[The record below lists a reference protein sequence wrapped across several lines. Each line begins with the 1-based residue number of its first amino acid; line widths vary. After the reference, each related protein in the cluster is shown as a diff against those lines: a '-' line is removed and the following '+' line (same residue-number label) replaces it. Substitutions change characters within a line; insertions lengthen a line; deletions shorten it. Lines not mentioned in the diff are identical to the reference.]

1 MYQEAI
7 EQAGREMNIF
17 EFAKFSLTCP
27 GTEFGILQPNPE
39 CERVD
44 AALAAMCQ
52 PEDDFP
58 VLPRPDRIDDF
69 NAITFI
75 EEDLLEK
82 LFELYD
88 GDRHLFDSDIYQV
101 GSQYSSGDY
110 SPCAVS
116 RSYHPGRIYGSGHYG
131 NPEQEARYQCF
142 IRDPDMVFSVLEE
155 YNNREND
162 FDNNQ
167 YSFDDLQEEPIVMR
181 IAPRPTEIEEG
192 EIVDDVYPHDLLD
205 PEPFIR
211 APVISYEAAMIMEE
225 QFYEAHWEEQFYKA
239 HWEEQFYEAHW
250 DKEYQESST
259 LWDIRDQE
267 RENYEEYLLEMAEQ
281 AEMEYDDW

>member
-17 EFAKFSLTCP
+17 EFAKWSLTCP

-39 CERVD
+39 CERLD

-52 PEDDFP
+52 PEDDEFEDFP
-58 VLPRPDRIDDF
+58 VLPRPDRIDDM

-82 LFELYD
+82 VFEFYEGDSRLYD
-88 GDRHLFDSDIYQV
+88 RDIYQV
-101 GSQYSSGDY
+101 GSDYSSGKY
-110 SPCAVS
+110 SPCFS
-116 RSYHPGRIYGSGHYG
+116 RSYHAGRIYGSGHYG
-131 NPEQEARYQCF
+131 DDEQEARYQSF
-142 IRDPDMVFSVLEE
+142 IKDPDMVFEVLEE
-155 YNNREND
+155 YNNRQNHYDIE
-162 FDNNQ
+162 Q
-167 YSFDDLQEEPIVMR
+167 YSFDDLQEKPIVMR

-211 APVISYEAAMIMEE
+211 APVISYEAAVIMEE
-225 QFYEAHWEEQFYKA
+225 EFYQN
-239 HWEEQFYEAHW
+239 HW
-250 DKEYQESST
+250 DEQYQEQREEYT
-259 LWDIRDQE
+259 LWDIEEAARDD
-267 RENYEEYLLEMAEQ
+267 YEEMIRRLAEE
-281 AEMEYDDW
+281 AESDEDGDDW

>member
-17 EFAKFSLTCP
+17 DFAQFSLTCP
-27 GTEFGILQPNPE
+27 RTEFGILQPNPE
-39 CERVD
+39 CERLD

-52 PEDDFP
+52 PEEEEFEDFP
-58 VLPRPDRIDDF
+58 VLPRPDRIDDM

-75 EEDLLEK
+75 DEQLLEN

-101 GSQYSSGDY
+101 DSEY
-110 SPCAVS
+110 SPCFS
-116 RSYHPGRIYGSGHYG
+116 RSYHAGRIYGSGEYG
-131 NPEQEARYQCF
+131 NPEQEARYQSF
-142 IRDPDMVFSVLEE
+142 IKDPDMVFEVLEE
-155 YNNREND
+155 YNNRQNHYDIE
-162 FDNNQ
+162 Q
-167 YSFDDLQEEPIVMR
+167 YSFDDLQEEPKVMR

-211 APVISYEAAMIMEE
+211 APVISYEAAVIMEE
-225 QFYEAHWEEQFYKA
+225 EFYEVR
-239 HWEEQFYEAHW
+239 W
-250 DKEYQESST
+250 DKQF
-259 LWDIRDQE
+259 QE
-267 RENYEEYLLEMAEQ
+267 RRYIWDMREAYLPGVGEEYEFER
-281 AEMEYDDW
+281 

>member
-7 EQAGREMNIF
+7 EQAGREINIF

-82 LFELYD
+82 VFELYD

-101 GSQYSSGDY
+101 GSQYSPGL
-110 SPCAVS
+110 S
-116 RSYHPGRIYGSGHYG
+116 RSYHAGRIYGPGHYG
-131 NPEQEARYQCF
+131 NAEQEARYQCF
-142 IRDPDMVFSVLEE
+142 IKDPDMVFEVLDE
-155 YNNREND
+155 YNRVNRE
-162 FDNNQ
+162 
-167 YSFDDLQEEPIVMR
+167 SKEREWDDP
-181 IAPRPTEIEEG
+181 
-192 EIVDDVYPHDLLD
+192 DVYPHDLLN

-211 APVISYEAAMIMEE
+211 AQVISYEAAVIMEE
-225 QFYEAHWEEQFYKA
+225 EFYEAR
-239 HWEEQFYEAHW
+239 W
-250 DKEYQESST
+250 DKQYQERRYI
-259 LWDIRDQE
+259 WDM
-267 RENYEEYLLEMAEQ
+267 REANEAYLAGVGEEYEFER
-281 AEMEYDDW
+281 

>member
-17 EFAKFSLTCP
+17 EFAKWSLTCP
-27 GTEFGILQPNPE
+27 STEFGLLQPNPE
-39 CERVD
+39 CERLD

-52 PEDDFP
+52 PEDDDDFEDFP
-58 VLPRPDRIDDF
+58 VLPRPDRIDDM

-75 EEDLLEK
+75 DEQLLEN

-101 GSQYSSGDY
+101 DIDYSSGDY
-110 SPCAVS
+110 SPCFS
-116 RSYHPGRIYGSGHYG
+116 RSYHAGRIYGSGHYG
-131 NPEQEARYQCF
+131 NAEQEARYQAF
-142 IRDPDMVFSVLEE
+142 IRDPDMVFEVLDE
-155 YNNREND
+155 YNNRQND

-225 QFYEAHWEEQFYKA
+225 QFYEAHW
-239 HWEEQFYEAHW
+239 

-281 AEMEYDDW
+281 ADMEYDDW

>member
-1 MYQEAI
+1 MYQEAT

-17 EFAKFSLTCP
+17 EFAKWSLTCP
-27 GTEFGILQPNPE
+27 RTEFGLLQPNPE

-44 AALAAMCQ
+44 AALAVMCQ

-82 LFELYD
+82 LFDLYD
-88 GDRHLFDSDIYQV
+88 GDRRLFDSDIYQV

-110 SPCAVS
+110 SPCAVT
-116 RSYHPGRIYGSGHYG
+116 RSYHHGRIYGHGHHYG
-131 NPEQEARYQCF
+131 NAEEEARYQAF
-142 IRDPDMVFSVLEE
+142 IRDPDMVFEVLEE
-155 YNNREND
+155 YNSRHME
-162 FDNNQ
+162 Q
-167 YSFDDLQEEPIVMR
+167 YTLDYPEEEPVITMTL
-181 IAPRPTEIEEG
+181 PNGPTEIEEG

-211 APVISYEAAMIMEE
+211 APVISYEAAVIMEE
-225 QFYEAHWEEQFYKA
+225 EFYEVR
-239 HWEEQFYEAHW
+239 W
-250 DKEYQESST
+250 DKQFQERRYI
-259 LWDIRDQE
+259 WDIREANELDGAG
-267 RENYEEYLLEMAEQ
+267 EEYEFER
-281 AEMEYDDW
+281 

>member
-1 MYQEAI
+1 MYQEAV
-7 EQAGREMNIF
+7 EQAARGINIF

-39 CERVD
+39 LERLD

-52 PEDDFP
+52 PEEDEFEDFP

-75 EEDLLEK
+75 DEKMLEE

-88 GDRHLFDSDIYQV
+88 GDRYRFDSDIYQV
-101 GSQYSSGDY
+101 GSDYSSGDY
-110 SPCAVS
+110 SPCRPS
-116 RSYHPGRIYGSGHYG
+116 RSYHAGRIYGSGHYG
-131 NPEQEARYQCF
+131 NAEQEARYQCF
-142 IRDPDMVFSVLEE
+142 IRDPDMVFEVLDE
-155 YNNREND
+155 YNNRQND

-167 YSFDDLQEEPIVMR
+167 YRFDDLQEEPIVMR

-211 APVISYEAAMIMEE
+211 APVISYEAAVIMEE
-225 QFYEAHWEEQFYKA
+225 EFYQHHWEEQ
-239 HWEEQFYEAHW
+239 
-250 DKEYQESST
+250 YQEPST
-259 LWDIRDQE
+259 LWDIQDQE

-281 AEMEYDDW
+281 ADMEYDDL

>member
-17 EFAKFSLTCP
+17 EFAKWSLTFP
-27 GTEFGILQPNPE
+27 RTEFGLLQPNPE

-44 AALAAMCQ
+44 AALAAICQ
-52 PEDDFP
+52 PEYEFEDFP
-58 VLPRPDRIDDF
+58 VLPRPDRIDDM
-69 NAITFI
+69 NAVTFI
-75 EEDLLEK
+75 EEGLLEQ

-142 IRDPDMVFSVLEE
+142 IRDPDMVFEVLDE
-155 YNNREND
+155 YNSRHMEST
-162 FDNNQ
+162 
-167 YSFDDLQEEPIVMR
+167 SFDHLQYDYEEPAITMTV
-181 IAPRPTEIEEG
+181 PNGPTEIEEG
-192 EIVDDVYPHDLLD
+192 EIVDDVYPHDLLN

-211 APVISYEAAMIMEE
+211 APVISYEAAVIMEE
-225 QFYEAHWEEQFYKA
+225 EFYEAR
-239 HWEEQFYEAHW
+239 W
-250 DKEYQESST
+250 DWQYQERRYI
-259 LWDIRDQE
+259 WDV
-267 RENYEEYLLEMAEQ
+267 REAKELNGAGEEYEFER
-281 AEMEYDDW
+281 

>member
-1 MYQEAI
+1 MYQEAL

-17 EFAKFSLTCP
+17 EFAKWSLTCP
-27 GTEFGILQPNPE
+27 STEFGLLQPNPE
-39 CERVD
+39 CERLD

-52 PEDDFP
+52 PEDDDDFEDFP
-58 VLPRPDRIDDF
+58 VLPRPDRIDDM

-75 EEDLLEK
+75 DEQLLEN

-101 GSQYSSGDY
+101 DIDYSSGDY
-110 SPCAVS
+110 SPCFS
-116 RSYHPGRIYGSGHYG
+116 RSYHAGRIYGSGHYG
-131 NPEQEARYQCF
+131 NAEQEARYQCF
-142 IRDPDMVFSVLEE
+142 IKDPDMVFEVLDE
-155 YNNREND
+155 YNKRQNHYDIE
-162 FDNNQ
+162 Q
-167 YSFDDLQEEPIVMR
+167 YSFDDLQEESKVMR

-225 QFYEAHWEEQFYKA
+225 EFYEAHWE
-239 HWEEQFYEAHW
+239 
-250 DKEYQESST
+250 KEYQEPST
-259 LWDIRDQE
+259 LWDIQDQE

-281 AEMEYDDW
+281 AEMDYDDDW

>member
-17 EFAKFSLTCP
+17 EFAKWSLTCP
-27 GTEFGILQPNPE
+27 STEFGLLQPNPE
-39 CERVD
+39 CERLD

-52 PEDDFP
+52 PEDDDDFEDFP
-58 VLPRPDRIDDF
+58 VLPRPDRIDDM

-75 EEDLLEK
+75 DEQLLEN

-101 GSQYSSGDY
+101 DIDYSSGDY
-110 SPCAVS
+110 SPCFS
-116 RSYHPGRIYGSGHYG
+116 RSYHAGRIYGSGHYG
-131 NPEQEARYQCF
+131 NAEQEARYQCF
-142 IRDPDMVFSVLEE
+142 IKDPDMVFEVLDE
-155 YNNREND
+155 YNKRQNHYDIE
-162 FDNNQ
+162 Q
-167 YSFDDLQEEPIVMR
+167 YSFDDLQEESKVMR

-192 EIVDDVYPHDLLD
+192 EIVDDVYPHDLLV

-225 QFYEAHWEEQFYKA
+225 EFYEAHWE
-239 HWEEQFYEAHW
+239 
-250 DKEYQESST
+250 KEYQEPST
-259 LWDIRDQE
+259 LWDIQDQE

-281 AEMEYDDW
+281 AEMDYDDDW

>member
-1 MYQEAI
+1 MYQESI

-17 EFAKFSLTCP
+17 EFAKWSLTFP
-27 GTEFGILQPNPE
+27 RTEFGLLQPNPE

-52 PEDDFP
+52 PEDDDFEDFP

-101 GSQYSSGDY
+101 GSQYSSG
-110 SPCAVS
+110 PS
-116 RSYHPGRIYGSGHYG
+116 RGYHAGRIYGHGHHYG
-131 NPEQEARYQCF
+131 NAEQEARYQVF
-142 IRDPDMVFSVLEE
+142 IKDPDMVFEVLEE
-155 YNNREND
+155 YNSRHME
-162 FDNNQ
+162 Q
-167 YSFDDLQEEPIVMR
+167 YTLDYPEEEPVITMTLPNGR
-181 IAPRPTEIEEG
+181 TEIEEG

-211 APVISYEAAMIMEE
+211 APVISYQAAVIMEE
-225 QFYEAHWEEQFYKA
+225 EFYEVR
-239 HWEEQFYEAHW
+239 W
-250 DKEYQESST
+250 DKQFQERRYI
-259 LWDIRDQE
+259 WDIREAQVE
-267 RENYEEYLLEMAEQ
+267 SGAGEEYEFER
-281 AEMEYDDW
+281 

>member
-1 MYQEAI
+1 MYQEAV
-7 EQAGREMNIF
+7 EQAARGINIF

-39 CERVD
+39 LERLD

-52 PEDDFP
+52 PEEDEFEDFP

-75 EEDLLEK
+75 DEKMLEE

-88 GDRHLFDSDIYQV
+88 GDRYRFDSDIYQV
-101 GSQYSSGDY
+101 GSDYSSGDY
-110 SPCAVS
+110 SPCRPS
-116 RSYHPGRIYGSGHYG
+116 RSYHAGRIYGSGHYG
-131 NPEQEARYQCF
+131 NAEQEARYQCF

-155 YNNREND
+155 YNNRQND

-167 YSFDDLQEEPIVMR
+167 YRFDDLQEEPIVMR

-192 EIVDDVYPHDLLD
+192 EIVEDVYPHDLLD

-211 APVISYEAAMIMEE
+211 APVISYEAAVIMEE
-225 QFYEAHWEEQFYKA
+225 EFYQRHWEEQ
-239 HWEEQFYEAHW
+239 
-250 DKEYQESST
+250 YQEPST
-259 LWDIRDQE
+259 LWDIQDQE
-267 RENYEEYLLEMAEQ
+267 RENYEEYLLEMTEQ
-281 AEMEYDDW
+281 ADMEYDDL

>member
-52 PEDDFP
+52 PEDDEFEDFP
-58 VLPRPDRIDDF
+58 VLPRPDRIDDM
-69 NAITFI
+69 NAVTFI
-75 EEDLLEK
+75 EEELLEK
-82 LFELYD
+82 LFEFYN
-88 GDRHLFDSDIYQV
+88 GESRLFDGDIYQV
-101 GSQYSSGDY
+101 GSDYSSGDY
-110 SPCAVS
+110 SPCGPS
-116 RSYHPGRIYGSGHYG
+116 RSYHAGRIYGSGHYG
-131 NPEQEARYQCF
+131 DPEEEARYQAF
-142 IRDPDMVFSVLEE
+142 IRDPDMVFDVLDE
-155 YNNREND
+155 YNSRQNHC
-162 FDNNQ
+162 DNNQ
-167 YSFDDLQEEPIVMR
+167 YSYDDLQEEPIVLR

-192 EIVDDVYPHDLLD
+192 EIVEDVYPHDLLH

-211 APVISYEAAMIMEE
+211 APVISYEAAVIMEE
-225 QFYEAHWEEQFYKA
+225 EFH
-239 HWEEQFYEAHW
+239 EAHW
-250 DKEYQESST
+250 DKEYQEPSN

-281 AEMEYDDW
+281 ADMEYDDL

>member
-1 MYQEAI
+1 MYQEAL

-17 EFAKFSLTCP
+17 EFAKWSLTFP
-27 GTEFGILQPNPE
+27 RTEFGLLQPNPE

-52 PEDDFP
+52 PEYEFEDFP
-58 VLPRPDRIDDF
+58 VLPRPDRIDDM

-75 EEDLLEK
+75 DEQLLEN

-101 GSQYSSGDY
+101 DIDYSSGDY
-110 SPCAVS
+110 SPCFS
-116 RSYHPGRIYGSGHYG
+116 RSYHAGRIYGSGHYG
-131 NPEQEARYQCF
+131 HPEQEARYQCF

-155 YNNREND
+155 YNSRYME
-162 FDNNQ
+162 Q
-167 YSFDDLQEEPIVMR
+167 YTLDYPEEEPVITLSV
-181 IAPRPTEIEEG
+181 PNGPTEIEEG

-225 QFYEAHWEEQFYKA
+225 EFYEAHWE
-239 HWEEQFYEAHW
+239 
-250 DKEYQESST
+250 KEYQEPST
-259 LWDIRDQE
+259 LWDIQDQE

-281 AEMEYDDW
+281 AGEEYDFER

>member
-17 EFAKFSLTCP
+17 ELAKWSLTCP
-27 GTEFGILQPNPE
+27 RTKFGLLQPNPE
-39 CERVD
+39 CERLD

-52 PEDDFP
+52 PEEEFEDFP
-58 VLPRPDRIDDF
+58 VLPRPDRIDDM

-75 EEDLLEK
+75 DEQLLEN

-88 GDRHLFDSDIYQV
+88 GDRHRFDGDIYQV
-101 GSQYSSGDY
+101 NNDYSSGEY
-110 SPCAVS
+110 SPCFS
-116 RSYHPGRIYGSGHYG
+116 RSYHAGRIYGSGEYG
-131 NPEQEARYQCF
+131 NPEQEARYQSF
-142 IRDPDMVFSVLEE
+142 IKDPDMVFEVLEE
-155 YNNREND
+155 YNNRQNHYDIE
-162 FDNNQ
+162 Q
-167 YSFDDLQEEPIVMR
+167 YSFDDLQEEPKVMR

-225 QFYEAHWEEQFYKA
+225 EFYEAHWE
-239 HWEEQFYEAHW
+239 
-250 DKEYQESST
+250 KEYQEPST
-259 LWDIRDQE
+259 LWDIQDQE

-281 AEMEYDDW
+281 AEMDYDDDDW

>member
-17 EFAKFSLTCP
+17 EFAKWSLTCP
-27 GTEFGILQPNPE
+27 STEFGLLQPNPE
-39 CERVD
+39 CERLD

-52 PEDDFP
+52 PEDDDDFEDFP
-58 VLPRPDRIDDF
+58 VLPRPDRIDDM

-75 EEDLLEK
+75 DEQLLEN

-101 GSQYSSGDY
+101 DIDYSSGDY
-110 SPCAVS
+110 SPCFS
-116 RSYHPGRIYGSGHYG
+116 RSYHAGRIYGSGHYG
-131 NPEQEARYQCF
+131 HPEQEARYQCF

-155 YNNREND
+155 YNSRYME
-162 FDNNQ
+162 Q
-167 YSFDDLQEEPIVMR
+167 YTLDYPEEEPVITLSV
-181 IAPRPTEIEEG
+181 PNGPTEIEEG

-225 QFYEAHWEEQFYKA
+225 EFYEAHWE
-239 HWEEQFYEAHW
+239 
-250 DKEYQESST
+250 KEYQEPST
-259 LWDIRDQE
+259 LWDIQDQE

-281 AEMEYDDW
+281 AGEEYDFER

>member
-1 MYQEAI
+1 MYQEAV
-7 EQAGREMNIF
+7 EQAARGINIF
-17 EFAKFSLTCP
+17 DFAQFSLTCP

-52 PEDDFP
+52 PEDDEFEDFP
-58 VLPRPDRIDDF
+58 VLPRPDRIDDM

-75 EEDLLEK
+75 DEELLEN

-88 GDRHLFDSDIYQV
+88 GDRHRFDSDIYQV
-101 GSQYSSGDY
+101 GSDY
-110 SPCAVS
+110 SPCGSIS

-131 NPEQEARYQCF
+131 HPEQEARYQCF

-155 YNNREND
+155 YNSRYME
-162 FDNNQ
+162 
-167 YSFDDLQEEPIVMR
+167 STSSDDLQYDYEEPTITLSV
-181 IAPRPTEIEEG
+181 PNGPTEIEEG

-211 APVISYEAAMIMEE
+211 APVISYEAAVIMEDE
-225 QFYEAHWEEQFYKA
+225 FYDTNWEKQ
-239 HWEEQFYEAHW
+239 
-250 DKEYQESST
+250 YQRRCYI
-259 LWDIRDQE
+259 WDIREAAYLAGVGEEFEFE
-267 RENYEEYLLEMAEQ
+267 R
-281 AEMEYDDW
+281 

>member
-17 EFAKFSLTCP
+17 EFAKWSLTCP
-27 GTEFGILQPNPE
+27 STEFGLLQPNPE
-39 CERVD
+39 CERLD

-52 PEDDFP
+52 PEDDDDFEDFP
-58 VLPRPDRIDDF
+58 VLPRPDRIDDM

-75 EEDLLEK
+75 DEQLLEN

-101 GSQYSSGDY
+101 DIDYSSGDY
-110 SPCAVS
+110 SPCFS
-116 RSYHPGRIYGSGHYG
+116 RSYHAGRIYGSGHYG
-131 NPEQEARYQCF
+131 NAEQETRYQCF
-142 IRDPDMVFSVLEE
+142 IKDPDMVFEVLDE
-155 YNNREND
+155 YNKRQNHYDIE
-162 FDNNQ
+162 Q
-167 YSFDDLQEEPIVMR
+167 YSFDDLQEESKVMR

-225 QFYEAHWEEQFYKA
+225 EFYEAHWE
-239 HWEEQFYEAHW
+239 
-250 DKEYQESST
+250 KEYQEPST
-259 LWDIRDQE
+259 LWDIQDQE

-281 AEMEYDDW
+281 AEMDYDDDW